1 MCHFKDKNI
10 SEKSFNGFDDAISL
24 FQKDRGWR
32 Y

>member
-24 FQKDRGWR
+24 FQKHRG
-32 Y
+32 

>member
-24 FQKDRGWR
+24 FQKDRG
-32 Y
+32 